1 MNVLNRKRSSF
12 GEFGFRGEVIVLSS
26 GQLVNLHNIRQDA
39 ANWFLLFGFLLFF
52 FSTKGLVCRVF
63 GKQSHKKHCVCVC
76 VCVNVCVCMCVC
88 VCLCVC
94 VGSYEALPN
103 FTMQKSGNG

>member
-1 MNVLNRKRSSF
+1 MCGIGRGSSL

-52 FSTKGLVCRVF
+52 FNQGVGL
-63 GKQSHKKHCVCVC
+63 QSVW
-76 VCVNVCVCMCVC
+76 
-88 VCLCVC
+88 
-94 VGSYEALPN
+94 EAVP
-103 FTMQKSGNG
+103 